1 MHEHHVLVVEDNPDD
16 ELLTLRAL
24 KKCSIANVVVTR
36 DGAEALDYLFSAV
49 EADSLAVKVKPSFIL
64 LDLKL
69 PKIDGL
75 QCLLA
80 IRGDERTRDI
90 PVIIVTSSKDE
101 RDVSRC
107 RTLRVKGYLNKPLDA
122 KELAETLQQLGFDIT
137 VATTAPSPAP
147 RPLTTL

>member
-1 MHEHHVLVVEDNPDD
+1 MYEHHVMVVEDNPDD

-24 KKCSIANVVVTR
+24 KKCNIRNVVVTR

-49 EADSLAVKVKPSFIL
+49 DADGLSVKVKPSFIL

-80 IRGDERTRDI
+80 IRADERTKDI
-90 PVIIVTSSKDE
+90 PVIIVTSSKDDK
-101 RDVSRC
+101 DVNRC

-122 KELAETLQQLGFDIT
+122 RELAETLQELGFQINL
-137 VATTAPSPAP
+137 PSSIPAPAP
-147 RPLTTL
+147 RPSSLI

>member
-1 MHEHHVLVVEDNPDD
+1 MYEHHVMVVEDNPDD

-24 KKCSIANVVVTR
+24 KKCNIRNVVVTR

-49 EADSLAVKVKPSFIL
+49 DADGLSAMVKPSFIL

-80 IRGDERTRDI
+80 IRADERTKDI

-101 RDVSRC
+101 KDVNRC

-122 KELAETLQQLGFDIT
+122 KELAETLQELGFQINLQSSIPT
-137 VATTAPSPAP
+137 PAP
-147 RPLTTL
+147 RPPSMI

>member
-1 MHEHHVLVVEDNPDD
+1 MYEHHVLVVEDNPDD

-24 KKCSIANVVVTR
+24 KKCNIRNVVVTR

-49 EADSLAVKVKPSFIL
+49 EADFLSVKVKPSFIL

-80 IRGDERTRDI
+80 IRADERTKDI

-101 RDVSRC
+101 RDVNRC

-122 KELAETLQQLGFDIT
+122 KELAEKLQELGFDIHLSST
-137 VATTAPSPAP
+137 VSGPTP
-147 RPLTTL
+147 RPSSLI

>member
-1 MHEHHVLVVEDNPDD
+1 MYEQPIMVVEDNPDD

-24 KKCSIANVVVTR
+24 KKCNINNVVVSR

-49 EADSLAVKVKPSFIL
+49 EDGGASGKVKPRFIL

-75 QCLLA
+75 QCLLS
-80 IRGDERTRDI
+80 IRADERTKDI

-101 RDVSRC
+101 GDVNRC
-107 RTLRVKGYLNKPLDA
+107 RTLRVKGYLNKPLDP
-122 KELAETLQQLGFDIT
+122 KELAQTLQELGIQ
-137 VATTAPSPAP
+137 VNCNCSVSTAAP
-147 RPLTTL
+147 RPSLA

>member
-24 KKCSIANVVVTR
+24 KKCNIANVMVTR

-49 EADSLAVKVKPSFIL
+49 DADGLSVKVKPSFIL

-80 IRGDERTRDI
+80 IRADERTRDI

-101 RDVSRC
+101 RDVNHC

-122 KELAETLQQLGFDIT
+122 KELATTLQQLGFSIT
-137 VATTAPSPAP
+137 LSTNTPGPMSRPS
-147 RPLTTL
+147 TVI

>member
-1 MHEHHVLVVEDNPDD
+1 MYEHHVMVVEDNPDD

-24 KKCSIANVVVTR
+24 KKCNIRNVIVTR

-49 EADSLAVKVKPSFIL
+49 ETPGLSAKVKPSFIL

-80 IRGDERTRDI
+80 IRGDERTKDI

-101 RDVSRC
+101 RDVNQC

-122 KELAETLQQLGFDIT
+122 KELAETLQELGFDISLPNI
-137 VATTAPSPAP
+137 VPGPAP
-147 RPLTTL
+147 RPSSLF

>member
-1 MHEHHVLVVEDNPDD
+1 MYEQPIMVVEDNPDD

-24 KKCSIANVVVTR
+24 RKCNLNNVVVSR
-36 DGAEALDYLFSAV
+36 DGAEALDYLFSV
-49 EADSLAVKVKPSFIL
+49 FEGNDGSRPLKPRFIL

-80 IRGDERTRDI
+80 IRADERTKDI

-101 RDVSRC
+101 GDVNRC
-107 RTLRVKGYLNKPLDA
+107 RSLRVKGYLNKPLDA
-122 KELAETLQQLGFDIT
+122 KELAETLNELGIDLNSSIPLP
-137 VATTAPSPAP
+137 ASRPAP
-147 RPLTTL
+147 VA

>member
-1 MHEHHVLVVEDNPDD
+1 MYEHHVMVVEDNPDD

-24 KKCSIANVVVTR
+24 KKCNIRNVVVTR

-49 EADSLAVKVKPSFIL
+49 DADGLSVKVKPSFIL

-80 IRGDERTRDI
+80 IRADERTKDI
-90 PVIIVTSSKDE
+90 PVIIVTSSKDDK
-101 RDVSRC
+101 DVNRC

-122 KELAETLQQLGFDIT
+122 RELAETLQELGFQINL
-137 VATTAPSPAP
+137 PSCIPAPAP
-147 RPLTTL
+147 RPSSLI